1 MRADGSFPPQG
12 ATAEND
18 EGQVLGVVGMDGETF
33 VAGLP
38 AAEGHFV
45 VRWGA
50 ARQNRCRVNYA
61 LPGKAAIGAYLAV
74 EAICD

>member
-1 MRADGSFPPQG
+1 
-12 ATAEND
+12 
-18 EGQVLGVVGMDGETF
+18 MDGETF